1 MSSPLVLRLCLVS
14 VAGVLAYARLALDSP
29 REGRDGPDDI
39 RAALELQ
46 RKQFEAA
53 VSRNDAAS
61 VAGLFTADAKLMVSD
76 FDAIVGHDAIQKAW
90 QFALGSGAV
99 ARLVF
104 TPGELDGLDGE
115 LPVETGTLVTFGK
128 EGKDRAQ
135 SNYVL
140 VWKREDGAW
149 KIYRDIAC
157 PRSAPAPTVDRVGFP
172 GDYRTQLKMLTSPTF
187 NPKLGV
193 VQTAYG
199 NKSAAVAGKPPYPYG
214 SILVMEFAQAL
225 KDAGGN
231 LRRDSDG
238 NAQRGV
244 VFRVDVMRRESGFGE
259 AYGKN
264 RTGEWEYVSYHAD
277 GSLSTPPAQT
287 ASCAACHL
295 KNAGEVN
302 DFVFPLTMTSQTK
315 EALPTMK

>member
-1 MSSPLVLRLCLVS
+1 MNRLRLT
-14 VAGVLAYARLALDSP
+14 ALAAALAAVPLAWAAP
-29 REGRDGPDDI
+29 LEGGDGHDDT

-53 VSRNDAAS
+53 VGRTDAAS
-61 VAGLFTADAKLMVSD
+61 VAGLFSTDAKLMVSD
-76 FDAIVGHDAIQKAW
+76 FDAIVGREAIQKAW

-99 ARLVF
+99 ARLDF
-104 TPGELDGLDGE
+104 TPGELDGLGGE

-128 EGKDRAQ
+128 EGKDRSQ

-140 VWKREDGAW
+140 VWKREAGVW
-149 KIYRDIAC
+149 KIYRDIAS

-172 GDYRTQLKMLTSPTF
+172 RDYRTQFKRLTAPTI

-199 NKSAAVAGKPPYPYG
+199 NAPAAVAAVSGKPSFPYG
-214 SILVMEFAQAL
+214 SVLVMEFAQAL
-225 KDAGGN
+225 RDADGN
-231 LRRDSDG
+231 LLGDG
-238 NAQRGV
+238 DGSVQRGL
-244 VFRVDVMRRESGFGE
+244 VFRVDVMRREAGFGE

-264 RTGEWEYVSYHAD
+264 RTGEWEYVSYHVD

-295 KNAGEVN
+295 NKAGETN
-302 DFVFPLTMTSQTK
+302 DFVFPLTTASATQ
-315 EALPTMK
+315 ASPSTMK